1 MRVRSS
7 ATATQLDIKTVVIL
21 HTLCRG
27 CVRCLH
33 CQNIMMSIH
42 TCMYN
47 YYSFAQV
54 IWVEPG
60 IYTTNKE
67 DTTVRET
74 IGRDSRELPRSPR
87 EMVSC
92 HIQPGRWN
100 RLPV

>member
-1 MRVRSS
+1 MF
-7 ATATQLDIKTVVIL
+7 
-21 HTLCRG
+21 TLPEYND
-27 CVRCLH
+27 V
-33 CQNIMMSIH
+33 H
-42 TCMYN
+42 TCMYV

-74 IGRDSRELPRSPR
+74 IGRDSRDVPRSPR
-87 EMVSC
+87 EMISR
-92 HIQPGRWN
+92 HIQAGRWN